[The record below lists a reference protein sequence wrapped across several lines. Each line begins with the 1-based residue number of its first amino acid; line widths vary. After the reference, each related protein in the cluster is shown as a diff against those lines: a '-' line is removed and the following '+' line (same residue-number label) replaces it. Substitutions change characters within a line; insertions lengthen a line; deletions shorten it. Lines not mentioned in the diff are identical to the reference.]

1 MARSA
6 LDHSKIVLG
15 GILSN
20 SPIKGRELLD
30 KALVNLTDSHF
41 PDIQYRNMF
50 LMLERYLEVTGG
62 VLSRKALD
70 DTLSRQNVD
79 VGKKSLYLETYDAL
93 TNAEVAEDD
102 FKWSI
107 EQLKELAAEKST
119 SEAITSGMEILTRG
133 AKDSKGE
140 DLFGHKDARTH
151 IMTKFAEIDRELAMQ
166 ESPEGD
172 ARTEANEIWEEINN
186 PVSIE
191 GIRFGIPE
199 LDKVVIGNQKGEL
212 NLIAGFTNSG
222 KSMLASA
229 QLPWTAAIEQGKNVV
244 ILTTE
249 TLRPQIRRRLIS
261 RHSRHPMF
269 GLEKGINSNDL
280 KKGAPFMQTYRAE
293 QFKVLPDI
301 IDDFTN
307 NTAYGKLV
315 IVQVPRNATISS
327 CEYRV
332 LRYQREFDVDLVI
345 IDSINL
351 LRADRRFQSKR
362 EELASML
369 IEAKQFATTFADGRG
384 VPVISPWQTSREAWK
399 EAQEKGYYNTTGLS
413 ETHEASASA
422 DNIITILEPLNNNE
436 REAQMKVQVAKS
448 RDGETSSGLDV
459 VVDYATA
466 YWSSSHS
473 VQDSNPVNNLLMSSG
488 SGLFG
493 GI

>member
-6 LDHSKIVLG
+6 LDHAKVVLG
-15 GILSN
+15 AILSN
-20 SPIKGRELLD
+20 PPVKAKALLD
-30 KALVNLTDSHF
+30 KAIINLTDSHF
-41 PDIQYRNMF
+41 PDLHHKNLF
-50 LMLERYLEVTGG
+50 LLLERYMEVAGG
-62 VLSRKALD
+62 VITRQALED
-70 DTLSRQNVD
+70 SLTRQNVD

-93 TNAEVAEDD
+93 ANSEVTEDD
-102 FKWSI
+102 FKWSMD
-107 EQLKELAAEKST
+107 QLRELAAERAT

-140 DLFGHKDARTH
+140 DLFGHKDARSQ
-151 IMTKFAEIDRELAMQ
+151 IMSKFAEIDRELAMQ

-172 ARTEANEIWEEINN
+172 ARTEAKEIWEEINN
-186 PVSIE
+186 PASIE
-191 GIRFGIPE
+191 GIRFGIPD
-199 LDKVVIGNQKGEL
+199 LDRVLIGNQNGEL

-249 TLRPQIRRRLIS
+249 TLRPQIRRRLLA

-269 GLEKGINSNDL
+269 NLEKGINSNDL
-280 KKGAPFMQTYRAE
+280 KKGADFMQTYRAD
-293 QFKVLPDI
+293 QYRILPDI
-301 IDDFTN
+301 INDFTN
-307 NTAYGKLV
+307 NPNYGKLV
-315 IVQVPRNATISS
+315 IVQVPRNATITS

-332 LRYQREFDVDLVI
+332 LRYQREFDVDLVV

-422 DNIITILEPLNNNE
+422 DNIITILEPMNNNS
-436 REAQMKVQVAKS
+436 REAQMKLQIAKS
-448 RDGETSSGLDV
+448 RDGETVSALDIS
-459 VVDYATA
+459 VDYATA
-466 YWSSSHS
+466 YWTSGNR
-473 VQDSNPVNNLLMSSG
+473 VQDSNPMNSLLMG
-488 SGLFG
+488 SGTSLFG
-493 GI
+493 SI